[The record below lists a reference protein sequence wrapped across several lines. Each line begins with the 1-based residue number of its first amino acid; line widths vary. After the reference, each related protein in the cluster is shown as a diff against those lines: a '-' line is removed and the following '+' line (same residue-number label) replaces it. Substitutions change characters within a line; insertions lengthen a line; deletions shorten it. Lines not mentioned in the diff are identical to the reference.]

1 MAAEEYIIS
10 LLPAGAC
17 LAMTFLDRRQF
28 VRGSAAGLFFLNAPR
43 IGTRVRRR
51 SPNEELGVAVVGIR
65 GRGGNHIE
73 GFRRLPDVRI
83 VALCDVD
90 EEVLAGQAQKFI
102 DRGETVATYTDLR
115 HVLERDDVDVVSI
128 ATPNHWHALQA
139 IWACQAG
146 KDVYLEKPV
155 SHNIWEG
162 RKIVEAARK
171 YDRIVQTGTQCR
183 SSQAIGEAID
193 WLQAGNLG
201 SIKVARGFCYKPR
214 KSIGKVDGP
223 QQVAE
228 TIDYDMWLGPAPLE
242 ALERERLHYDWHWV
256 YDTGNGDV
264 GNQGIHQMDICRWA
278 LGEPALPPGVLS
290 VGGRFGY
297 DDDANTPNTQVVFLD
312 YEKAP
317 LIFEVRGL
325 PRDLA
330 AQGEEWNKSMDDYH
344 GIRIGVVVECEGG
357 SLRVPNYSSAVAL
370 DDKGEEIQSWQ
381 GAQDHYANFVA
392 AVRSRQHED
401 LAADIEQGHISSA
414 LCHMGNVSHLR
425 GGRSGREEARK
436 AFQSTPL
443 GSESMERMF
452 AHLDANRV
460 DPEKEPV
467 ILGRWLGFDPQT
479 ETFTDDE
486 QARKMISREYREPY
500 AVPDVV

>member
-1 MAAEEYIIS
+1 
-10 LLPAGAC
+10 
-17 LAMTFLDRRQF
+17 MTFLDRRQF

-242 ALERERLHYDWHWV
+242 ALERERLHYDWHWI

-264 GNQGIHQMDICRWA
+264 GNQGIHQMDIARWA
-278 LGEPALPPGVLS
+278 LGEPDLPPSVFS

-297 DDDANTPNTQVVFLD
+297 DDDGNTPNTQVVVLG

-325 PRDLA
+325 PRDRA
-330 AQGEEWNKSMDDYH
+330 AQESAWNGGGMDDFQ
-344 GIRIGVVVECEGG
+344 GAKIGVVVQCEDGHLLVSSYDSAIAFDGEGNELQRWKG
-357 SLRVPNYSSAVAL
+357 STN
-370 DDKGEEIQSWQ
+370 
-381 GAQDHYANFVA
+381 HYAHFA
-392 AVRSRQHED
+392 DIVRSRE
-401 LAADIEQGHISSA
+401 LADSRADIREGHVSSA
-414 LCHMGNVSHLR
+414 LCHMGNVSHHL
-425 GGRSGREEARK
+425 GQSADPDAVRESLQGNSA
-436 AFQSTPL
+436 AL
-443 GSESMERMF
+443 ESWSRMR
-452 AHLDANRV
+452 AHLDANGV
-460 DPEKEPV
+460 DLERTPATLGPWLAMDPKTERFEADRANALLARDYRASFIVPEIV
-467 ILGRWLGFDPQT
+467 
-479 ETFTDDE
+479 
-486 QARKMISREYREPY
+486 
-500 AVPDVV
+500 